1 MSNSLNHANSQSG
14 AAPSRQLATPES
26 DEIVIVA
33 LRKRFDIVRRVAE
46 YDTHLVYTAQDLCHT
61 TVVPGSDGG
70 IRLKVLRTS
79 LAGDR
84 RQVELFRLEASAAAR
99 LSHANILKATE
110 AEDFNGIY
118 FSVIEERPGVITLR
132 DHLERRGWSNVEE
145 AVQIGQQIAEALQ
158 YAHAQGVLHLT
169 LEPDKVL
176 LDHAGTAYV
185 TGFGIDR
192 AKDLLWAR
200 QERARHC
207 AARYITPEQILSGD
221 ADQRTDLYLL
231 GLILYEMLTDRAPF
245 ESEDRA
251 DLRSK
256 HLTRTPAPPH
266 TFRPEISRDLSQ
278 IVMDLLNKRPDG
290 RPFDI
295 GAFKSTLERCT
306 VAGLIACE
314 QDEETEESALFH
326 ESDAS
331 FEDSGS
337 PAPLATP
344 DEEKQMLEP
353 DEIAPIEAATAA
365 ANEGFED
372 TDYLYQPDSTDVG
385 YVSEFQE
392 PDDGFDGSSQTYRDA
407 IEIPLQSTRE
417 YERSESIET
426 EPALLLEEPRRVKS
440 SRLIWVVILLFIGGG
455 LFWAILAARSQGE
468 SDAKVSGEVTN
479 LRSNDESSASN
490 AEVSAPKAE
499 PVTPGTAEEL
509 PPDTALANHFKED
522 ALTKTR
528 ENGPVATAQTK
539 PTDRIEA
546 EELSLP
552 KRAGVAPPVISTS
565 VPVSTP
571 GIDSPAEI
579 KEFAS
584 ALVQP
589 REAGPPSQQPAST
602 PAPKTIRKSGDV
614 LQNTAVIRSTPLYPK
629 AARASNVKGAVTVE
643 VTIDEEGSV
652 IAARPISGPEQLR
665 DAALAA
671 ARRWKWVPER
681 VDRNR
686 ARVVGTITLTFKD

>member
-14 AAPSRQLATPES
+14 AAPSPQLAAPES
-26 DEIVIVA
+26 DEIVIVT
-33 LRKRFDIVRRVAE
+33 LRKRFDAVKRVAE
-46 YDTHLVYTAQDLCHT
+46 SDTHLVYTARDLSHPA
-61 TVVPGSDGG
+61 VFPGGDGG

-79 LAGDR
+79 LAGDS

-110 AEDFNGIY
+110 AENLNGIH
-118 FSVIEERPGVITLR
+118 FSVMEERPGVITLR
-132 DHLERRGWSNVEE
+132 EHLEHRGWSNIEE
-145 AVQIGQQIAEALQ
+145 AVQISQQIAEALQ
-158 YAHAQGVLHLT
+158 YAHGQGVLHLT
-169 LEPDKVL
+169 LDPDKVL

-221 ADQRTDLYLL
+221 VDQRTDLYLL
-231 GLILYEMLTDRAPF
+231 GLIFYEMLTDRAPF

-251 DLRSK
+251 DLRFK
-256 HLTRTPAPPH
+256 HLSRTPAPPH

-278 IVMDLLNKRPDG
+278 TVMDLLSKRSDG

-295 GAFKSTLERCT
+295 GAFKSTLERCI
-306 VAGLIACE
+306 VAGLIVRE
-314 QDEETEESALFH
+314 QDEEADSSALLH

-331 FEDSGS
+331 FEGSGS

-344 DEEKQMLEP
+344 DEEEQKFEP
-353 DEIAPIEAATAA
+353 DEIATTEGAA
-365 ANEGFED
+365 AAADEVVED
-372 TDYLYQPDSTDVG
+372 TDYFYQPDSTDVG
-385 YVSEFQE
+385 YVNEFQE
-392 PDDGFDGSSQTYRDA
+392 PDDGFDGGSQTYRDA
-407 IEIPLQSTRE
+407 IEIPLRNTRE
-417 YERSESIET
+417 YEQGESMET
-426 EPALLLEEPRRVKS
+426 EPALLLEEPGRVKS
-440 SRLIWVVILLFIGGG
+440 SRLVWPVILLLIGGG

-479 LRSNDESSASN
+479 LRSNDEPSASN
-490 AEVSAPKAE
+490 AEVSARKAE
-499 PVTPGTAEEL
+499 PVTSGTAEEL
-509 PPDTALANHFKED
+509 PSDTDLANRLAED
-522 ALTKTR
+522 ALTKTKK
-528 ENGPVATAQTK
+528 NGPVATDQTK
-539 PTDRIEA
+539 PTDKIEA
-546 EELSLP
+546 EELSPP
-552 KRAGVAPPVISTS
+552 KRAEIAPPVVSTS

-571 GIDSPAEI
+571 EIDSPAEI
-579 KEFAS
+579 KEVAS
-584 ALVQP
+584 ASVQP
-589 REAGPPSQQPAST
+589 RETAPPPQQPAST

-614 LQNTAVIRSTPLYPK
+614 LQNTAIIRATPLYPK
-629 AARASNVKGAVTVE
+629 AARASKVKGAVTVE

-665 DAALAA
+665 DAALVA

-686 ARVVGTITLTFKD
+686 ARVVGTITLNFKD